1 MEKVETLDF
10 DEKPKKKKKLKKWV
24 KILLSII
31 TIVIV
36 VLAVIMVTLSYLL
49 SAPLSKSQVVDF
61 KIESGLSVYSVGEKL
76 KKEGII
82 RNYFA
87 YKTYVKIK
95 GINGYKAGI
104 YKLDKSLPVKDIVSI
119 LTGNYYKENGITI
132 TFKEGKTIRGV
143 AKEIAKKT
151 NIKESEVYA
160 KLEDKEY
167 IDSLISKY
175 WFLTDK
181 IKNNDIY
188 YPLEGY
194 LFPDTYTFSE
204 NVTISQ
210 ILEIML
216 DQSDKVFSKY
226 KSLIDASS
234 YNINDIV
241 TLASL
246 VEQEGIYE
254 KDRKQIAGVFYNRL
268 NAGMSLGSDVTTY
281 YAFKI
286 DLGSRDLTKEEI
298 NTYNPYNTR
307 GPKMAG
313 KLPVGAI
320 SNFGE
325 SSLDAVLNPIKS
337 DYYYFVAD
345 KQGNTYFTKTYEEH
359 QKTIKQL
366 KETGNWLEW

>member
-1 MEKVETLDF
+1 
-10 DEKPKKKKKLKKWV
+10 
-24 KILLSII
+24 
-31 TIVIV
+31 
-36 VLAVIMVTLSYLL
+36 
-49 SAPLSKSQVVDF
+49 
-61 KIESGLSVYSVGEKL
+61 
-76 KKEGII
+76 
-82 RNYFA
+82 
-87 YKTYVKIK
+87 
-95 GINGYKAGI
+95 
-104 YKLDKSLPVKDIVSI
+104 
-119 LTGNYYKENGITI
+119 
-132 TFKEGKTIRGV
+132 
-143 AKEIAKKT
+143 
-151 NIKESEVYA
+151 
-160 KLEDKEY
+160 
-167 IDSLISKY
+167 
-175 WFLTDK
+175 
-181 IKNNDIY
+181 
-188 YPLEGY
+188 
-194 LFPDTYTFSE
+194 
-204 NVTISQ
+204 
-210 ILEIML
+210 ML

-298 NTYNPYNTR
+298 NTYNQYNTR